1 MSEAPRVK
9 KREISVINWLG
20 TLILSSIP
28 VVNLIMFIVWTV
40 TSKRASKRNFAIAGL
55 ILILLALVL
64 CVVGIA
70 FFAPQILSFF
80 QWVRQ
85 TLNPAQ
91 AVTPVL

>member
-1 MSEAPRVK
+1 M
-9 KREISVINWLG
+9 
-20 TLILSSIP
+20 
-28 VVNLIMFIVWTV
+28 
-40 TSKRASKRNFAIAGL
+40 